1 MLGLTK
7 ADRRGEMKGLTVRS
21 TVAYDEVSLSSTESI
36 QHERNGGG
44 KSDIG
49 L

>member
-1 MLGLTK
+1 MEVGVEVMDT
-7 ADRRGEMKGLTVRS
+7 RHVRS
-21 TVAYDEVSLSSTESI
+21 TVAYDEVSLSPTESI
-36 QHERNGGG
+36 QHERDGGG